1 MSAVDA
7 IGLLVVAACLLIIG
21 IATLVV
27 PRVLSFGRKV
37 ALAALFIYFQLS
49 LLFALFM
56 HQGQVDQ
63 FSLNRLAQLMA
74 LLYLASFALLVR
86 RALLLPLLHGIA
98 IAAQGTVALSQ
109 ESVRLSLDG
118 KQIIQLI
125 VVTQPLYLALLAWI
139 NLQRQQGISAQREA
153 LNAKMTSLGMISHE
167 LRSPLQTIIG
177 AIEALERR
185 FEAWSLPRKEYKNL
199 GRIRFSA
206 AQLDSYLSDLI
217 VMTKQGT
224 GLSDPKSDVISLE
237 WMLQDMMRS
246 YDAAASDRGNAL
258 ELVVAEGCEHVMGD
272 KVRVHQIVNNLV
284 SNAVKYTSD
293 GDVKVQVVRPSP
305 VEDWIH
311 IVVMDTGIGI
321 LPDKLDLIWRPYVR
335 LQQDASG
342 AKGNGLGL
350 AVVQLL
356 VELLGGFV
364 SVSSKP
370 GKGTTFTVK
379 LRLPPATEA

>member
-1 MSAVDA
+1 V
-7 IGLLVVAACLLIIG
+7 
-21 IATLVV
+21 
-27 PRVLSFGRKV
+27 
-37 ALAALFIYFQLS
+37 
-49 LLFALFM
+49 
-56 HQGQVDQ
+56 
-63 FSLNRLAQLMA
+63 
-74 LLYLASFALLVR
+74 
-86 RALLLPLLHGIA
+86 
-98 IAAQGTVALSQ
+98 
-109 ESVRLSLDG
+109 DG

-321 LPDKLDLIWRPYVR
+321 SPDKLDLIWRPYVR

-364 SVSSKP
+364 SVSSTP